1 MSQCLFT
8 LVSAASFS
16 IELLID
22 NQNDY
27 ANLNCVLQQMKLFEI
42 NRFNE
47 IFENFLEN
55 ITGVIHTLKL

>member
-47 IFENFLEN
+47 IFEKFLEN
-55 ITGVIHTLKL
+55 ITGVIHTH